1 MSPTVKHEPVD
12 PKIVAW
18 ISANVIPF
26 EAELRMKLRRLCNNP
41 EEVDDLI
48 QDVYF
53 RIMKT
58 ESVEHVRERQGFVM
72 QTAKNILVDR
82 YRRDAVVSIE
92 AMANLEE
99 LELEDGKPSPER
111 VAMARAELRWVLGL
125 VANLP
130 ERCKQVFSARRI
142 YGMSQVETAESL
154 GITENVVEKEMMKG
168 VKLVAEMVKH
178 RGIDDVAALDGGERS
193 ADAPGK
199 RNV

>member
-1 MSPTVKHEPVD
+1 MSASKRNAPVD
-12 PKIVAW
+12 PKIIAW

-26 EAELRMKLRRLCNNP
+26 EAELRVKLRRLCKNP
-41 EEVDDLI
+41 DEVDDLV

-58 ESVEHVRERQGFVM
+58 ESLEHVREPKGFVM

-82 YRRDAVVSIE
+82 FRRDAVVSID
-92 AMANLEE
+92 AVANLDE
-99 LELEDGKPSPER
+99 LEIDDGRPTPER

-125 VANLP
+125 VGNLP

-142 YGMSQVETAESL
+142 YGMSQIETAESL

-168 VKLVAEMVKH
+168 VKLVADMVKQ
-178 RGIDDVAALDGGERS
+178 RGIDDEALLDDGKRS
-193 ADAPGK
+193 ADAPGR